1 MIGDKE
7 KYSCFECD
15 ESIIVEQVD
24 EGKVPYLFD
33 CVVPTCGGLMKND
46 FSKSSAI
53 GRKATHEFYHRE
65 DALSDKLSI
74 RKKTEDTDAI
84 SQN

>member
-7 KYSCFECD
+7 KYSCFQCQR
-15 ESIIVEQVD
+15 SIIVEQVD
-24 EGKVPYLFD
+24 EGKKPYLFD
-33 CVVPTCGGLMKND
+33 CVIGTCSGLMKND
-46 FSKSSAI
+46 FSKSSAV

-74 RKKTEDTDAI
+74 RKKTEATDAI
-84 SQN
+84 SKD